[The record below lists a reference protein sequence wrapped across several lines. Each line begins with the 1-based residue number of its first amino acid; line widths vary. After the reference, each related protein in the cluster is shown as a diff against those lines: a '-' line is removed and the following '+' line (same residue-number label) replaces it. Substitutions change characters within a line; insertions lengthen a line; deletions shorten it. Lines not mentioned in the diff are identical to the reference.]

1 MTDMASFFII
11 ALIFFFSVILHECAH
26 GWVAYRLGDPTAKE
40 RGRLTLN
47 PIKHVDFLGTIIL
60 PIMLVVVGSPVI
72 LGWAKPVPVNFARL
86 RNPKRDMILVG
97 LSGPM
102 TNIVLAFALSII
114 LRSNI
119 IPVGTFIL
127 QMGILINLVL
137 AVFNLVPIPPL
148 DGSRLVMGLLP
159 ARYAYLYAKLERY
172 GIIIVFLL
180 LYFGALRRIVWPV
193 VIQLAS
199 YLGVHL

>member
-1 MTDMASFFII
+1 MDMINFFII

-47 PIKHVDFLGTIIL
+47 PIKHVDFLGTIVL

-86 RNPKRDMILVG
+86 RNPKRDMVWVG

-102 TNIVLAFALSII
+102 TNILLALILSII
-114 LRSNI
+114 LKSNFFPLGI
-119 IPVGTFIL
+119 FIFS
-127 QMGILINLVL
+127 MGILINLVL
-137 AVFNLVPIPPL
+137 AIFNLIPIPPL
-148 DGSRLVMGLLP
+148 DGSRFVMGLLP
-159 ARYAYLYAKLERY
+159 ARYAYFYAKLERY
-172 GIIIVFLL
+172 GIVIVFLL
-180 LYFGALRRIVWPV
+180 LYFGALRRFIWPV
-193 VIQLAS
+193 VTQLAS
-199 YLGVHL
+199 YLGVQL

>member
-1 MTDMASFFII
+1 MVNFFII

-47 PIKHVDFLGTIIL
+47 PIKHVDFLGTIVL

-86 RNPKRDMILVG
+86 RNPKRDMVWVG

-102 TNIVLAFALSII
+102 TNILLALILSII
-114 LRSNI
+114 LKSNFFPLGI
-119 IPVGTFIL
+119 FIFS
-127 QMGILINLVL
+127 MGI
-137 AVFNLVPIPPL
+137 
-148 DGSRLVMGLLP
+148 
-159 ARYAYLYAKLERY
+159 
-172 GIIIVFLL
+172 
-180 LYFGALRRIVWPV
+180 
-193 VIQLAS
+193 
-199 YLGVHL
+199 